1 MHLVKLTTLII
12 LIVLIFMIALTVKR
26 LRDTDAVKLDNLCKN
41 GISIPLKAAS
51 VLDFGYKIPSTDTT
65 YKINLDC

>member
-1 MHLVKLTTLII
+1 
-12 LIVLIFMIALTVKR
+12 MIALTVKR